1 MKVAIVGYGNVGTA
15 THRMV
20 RPGLTTAIFDPA
32 KGLEADVSG
41 CQVVFLCLPTA
52 AGEDGHSLEAFEG
65 IPPLGDGTTVCVRST
80 VSPGQIAHLQKT
92 NPRQSWCYFPEFRTE
107 GAMAEGI
114 PLAMPF
120 FVGVRTGEDM
130 KRLAVILREELVDM
144 PVEVMEIAKLSV
156 NAILATHVAFA
167 NETYELANTLGAEWE
182 KVRTVIESDKRLGSH
197 FGVTEE
203 RGFGGSCLPKDL
215 LAFSRSANHHG
226 VKFEILDAVRKSNDQ
241 VRRSVEM
248 TKD

>member
-1 MKVAIVGYGNVGTA
+1 MKVAIVGYGNVGAA

-20 RPGLTTAIFDPA
+20 RPELTTAIFDPA
-32 KGLEADVSG
+32 KGLEEDVSS
-41 CQVVFLCLPTA
+41 CEVVFLCLPTPT
-52 AGEDGHSLEAFEG
+52 GQDGHNLKAFNG

-107 GAMAEGI
+107 GAMTEGTS
-114 PLAMPF
+114 PAMPF
-120 FVGVRTGEDM
+120 FVGVRTDEDL
-130 KRLAVILREELVDM
+130 KRLKAIMWEDLVDM
-144 PVEVMEIAKLSV
+144 PIEVMEIAKLSV

-167 NETYELANTLGAEWE
+167 NEAYELANTLGAEWE
-182 KVRTVIESDKRLGSH
+182 KVRAVIESDKRVGSH

-215 LAFSRSANHHG
+215 LAFSRNADFHG
-226 VKFEILDAVRKSNDQ
+226 VKFEILDAVRKSNE
-241 VRRSVEM
+241 RIRSEC
-248 TKD
+248 